1 VRHNRVLWDGVAVSL
16 VAFGL
21 SVGGWALTH
30 SSSADVSSCQ
40 DFSQLHVVEG
50 HAPLGMDSLARVQSV
65 TLSRVS
71 GGGLQVSWLL
81 NQRDPS
87 LGQVAVGELH
97 VDIRQGSHELTLA
110 APTFGST
117 AWSQMGQGV
126 NVVRAHQLPGEV
138 LVTYSRSQLFELTGS
153 FVWNAGVDYW
163 LVHGGVRSS
172 CPPSGSSRVNG
183 G

>member
-1 VRHNRVLWDGVAVSL
+1 VRHHRVLWDGLAVGL

-30 SSSADVSSCQ
+30 SSSADASSCQ
-40 DFSQLHVVEG
+40 DFSQLHAGDG
-50 HAPLGMDSLARVQSV
+50 HPHPGMDSLARVQSV

-71 GGGLQVSWLL
+71 GGGLQVSWQL

-87 LGQVAVGELH
+87 LGQVTVGELH

-110 APTFGST
+110 APTFGGT
-117 AWSQMGQGV
+117 AWSAMGQGV
-126 NVVRAHQLPGEV
+126 NVARAHQLPGEV

-153 FVWNAGVDYW
+153 FQWNAGVDYW
-163 LVHGGVRSS
+163 LVHGSVRSS
-172 CPPSGSSRVNG
+172 CPPTGSSRVSTG
-183 G
+183 